1 MSEIQEKKIK
11 ENSYP
16 PPTFSNDLRSKRKC
30 LTFSCQYLF
39 LKNLLFSQYYNHT
52 IHVLINIAIWVSSSE
67 NERFCTRILWRT
79 WESWARPGTIA
90 HQAKVPASELRI
102 WCGLMG
108 PIQGEP
114 ASTSCPPASTRAL
127 QQAPGGWCIHVCT
140 HRSQGMTSEAAHPA
154 AHHEHMSMYT
164 HTYRKRKDFYCLKY
178 IFII

>member
-1 MSEIQEKKIK
+1 MCWGAMKNIEEISVEKQINMILFHCAHEWNSRKKIK

-79 WESWARPGTIA
+79 WGSWARPGTIA

-108 PIQGEP
+108 PTRGEP
-114 ASTSCPPASTRAL
+114 ASTSCPPASAQAL
-127 QQAPGGWCIHVCT
+127 QQAPGG
-140 HRSQGMTSEAAHPA
+140 
-154 AHHEHMSMYT
+154 
-164 HTYRKRKDFYCLKY
+164 
-178 IFII
+178 